1 MAMDT
6 KLNYIKSLF
15 EPEGRFDFSE
25 TDKLGS
31 GLGKLNDW
39 FKDQGFKNSLP
50 LKSKPGFRKGQVWL
64 VETSYLDYFGRLMS
78 AAFPFLVVIVDESGQ
93 LEGESFCR
101 VQPITPFVEYA
112 ASDDIVYNESDIV
125 GFPFL
130 VETWNEQPILSELLI
145 YSVGYFD
152 FEIGT
157 QGNSLTVSL
166 TKEQE
171 DFRMFEVDNSAYLR
185 HSVLSYL
192 TFLEQRQTSD
202 TGVII
207 NINDRVVFP
216 NLFVNDVVVND
227 SFSIAAKTKIDNQ
240 NKYFEITDS
249 IGTDSIKMRIKRND
263 NDFVISVFEPL
274 EYELKTKD
282 GKSLIPRKSNDRIIY
297 TDVNP
302 GLYFFTDSKDK
313 IVTIRLK

>member
-6 KLNYIKSLF
+6 KLNDIKSLF
-15 EPEGRFDFSE
+15 EPEGQFDFSE
-25 TDKLGS
+25 MDKLGN
-31 GLGKLNDW
+31 GLDKLNDK
-39 FKDQGFKNSLP
+39 FKEQGLKNTLP
-50 LKSKPGFRKGQVWL
+50 FKSKPGFRKGQVWL
-64 VETSYLDYFGRLMS
+64 VDTSYLDYYGRLMS
-78 AAFPFLVVIVDESGQ
+78 TNYPFLVVIVDASGQ

-101 VQPITPFVEYA
+101 VQPITPFVEYVA
-112 ASDDIVYNESDIV
+112 NDDFVYNEPDIL

-130 VETWNEQPILSELLI
+130 VETWNEQPILSEMLS

-152 FEIGT
+152 YEISTLGSS
-157 QGNSLTVSL
+157 QNISL

-192 TFLEQRQTSD
+192 TFLEERQTSD

-216 NLFVNDVVVND
+216 KLFVNDVIVKD
-227 SFSIAAKTKIDNQ
+227 SYAIAAKTKVDNQ
-240 NKYFEITDS
+240 NKYFELTDS
-249 IGTDSIKMRIKRND
+249 IGTDSFKIRIKRND
-263 NDFVISVFEPL
+263 SDFVISVFAPIEFK
-274 EYELKTKD
+274 LKTRD
-282 GKSLIPRKSNDRIIY
+282 GKSLIPRKANDRIIF

-302 GLYFFTDSKDK
+302 GLYFFTDLNNKL
-313 IVTIRLK
+313 ITIRLK